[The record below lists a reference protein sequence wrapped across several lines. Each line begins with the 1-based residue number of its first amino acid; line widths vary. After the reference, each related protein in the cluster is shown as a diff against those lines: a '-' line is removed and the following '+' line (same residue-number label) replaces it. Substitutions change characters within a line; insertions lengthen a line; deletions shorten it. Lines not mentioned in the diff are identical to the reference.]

1 MIDVLITK
9 SKNIAKKILSSKEN
23 LSVTYWAM
31 SVVIAVGLFVAMTLY
46 FIKGGSSSDLL
57 STEIVRHNETFP
69 NGEIKN
75 EHFTLNGIKEGNET
89 WYKEDPKKGFIG
101 WKCEYKN
108 GKKDGKETVYYRNK
122 DVVHYEI
129 EFKDGLKDGV
139 ELLYHDDGIIKSRA
153 NYKEGK
159 LDGEYLQYDV
169 RGKAML
175 QVIYEKDERV
185 GNPMSIR

>member
-9 SKNIAKKILSSKEN
+9 PKNIVEKILSSKEN

-31 SVVIAVGLFVAMTLY
+31 SAVIAVGLFVAMTLY
-46 FIKGGSSSDLL
+46 FMKGGSSSDSSDLL
-57 STEIVRHNETFP
+57 STEIVRHSETFP
-69 NGEIKN
+69 NGEIAY
-75 EHFTLNGIKEGNET
+75 EYFTLNGVKEGNET
-89 WYKEDPKKGFIG
+89 FYKPKGGIE
-101 WKCEYKN
+101 WRCEYKN

-129 EFKDGLKDGV
+129 EFKNDLKDGV
-139 ELLYHDDGIIKSRA
+139 ELLYHDDGIIQSRA